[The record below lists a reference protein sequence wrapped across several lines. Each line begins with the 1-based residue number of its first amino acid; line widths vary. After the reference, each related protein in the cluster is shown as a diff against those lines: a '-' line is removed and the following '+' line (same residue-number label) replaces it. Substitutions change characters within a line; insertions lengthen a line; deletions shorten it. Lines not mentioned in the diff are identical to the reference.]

1 VRSQTSIHR
10 ICKFCAKYHLQ
21 WCRTNRI
28 LANSFEP
35 SPKRALYLCVSVC
48 SLCPVSS
55 FIFIC
60 RCSQS
65 FVLCYILSSSAAV
78 AVAVCS
84 LLFLLNCFHHKLNSA
99 SFNHNYHPPLCWT
112 QGSPQA
118 LTCWPWTSWQTVF
131 SIFFNFLSLV
141 HDYGWFKLLPLR
153 THSVIVPYISF
164 VRFGWKNTKFI
175 QLWQIDMLSV
185 CVCVICCAV
194 FDAAVPLLFHVGVRL
209 LFLLLVFL
217 CASVFVRLLSLFEC
231 PWLSFA
237 FSRSSAW
244 PVSYNVL
251 KCTVWLSPMICYLFV
266 FVVLFP
272 LVWCVG
278 WLCCCCFSCVVP
290 CE

>member
-1 VRSQTSIHR
+1 MRSQTSIHR

-55 FIFIC
+55 FIVIC

-185 CVCVICCAV
+185 CVCHMLRCVWCCCALVVSCWCSFAVSFVGLSVCLCFVSSPLVVWVSLVVLCIFSVICVA
-194 FDAAVPLLFHVGVRL
+194 G
-209 LFLLLVFL
+209 FLQ
-217 CASVFVRLLSLFEC
+217 CS
-231 PWLSFA
+231 
-237 FSRSSAW
+237 
-244 PVSYNVL
+244 
-251 KCTVWLSPMICYLFV
+251 
-266 FVVLFP
+266 
-272 LVWCVG
+272 
-278 WLCCCCFSCVVP
+278 
-290 CE
+290 